1 MAQQAYAEA
10 TGEIATGIFSTPTE
24 APAPAEVVEERM
36 PFTVRIVGNEE
47 QLSKAV
53 RIRHAAYARHVPTVA
68 AQLTAPESL
77 DHDPGTVVL
86 LAESKLDGSALGTM
100 RIQTN
105 RYRPLA
111 LEQSVELPD
120 WLQGKSLAE
129 ATRLGVGE
137 GRIGRVVKTALFK
150 AYYQYCLFAGVEWMV
165 VTGRAPLDRQYERLL
180 FKDVFPAQGF
190 IPMKHVGNIPH
201 RVLALNVESVEPSWR
216 ETKHPLFDFFFRT
229 YHPDI
234 DLAGG
239 NFALFGGLM
248 RLGELSRTALLR
260 ITKYRDAVRNPSC
273 PPFAKGGTR

>member
-1 MAQQAYAEA
+1 MAQHAYAEA
-10 TGEIATGIFSTPTE
+10 TGEIATEIVSTSTQ
-24 APAPAEVVEERM
+24 APAPAEMAEERM
-36 PFTVRIVGNEE
+36 PFTVRIVSNEE

-53 RIRHAAYARHVPTVA
+53 GIRHAAYARHVPMVA

-129 ATRLGVGE
+129 ATRLGVAE

-165 VTGRAPLDRQYERLL
+165 VAGRAPLDKQYERLL
-180 FKDVFPAQGF
+180 FKDVFLGGGF
-190 IPMKHVGNIPH
+190 IPMRHAGNIPH
-201 RVLALNVESVEPSWR
+201 RVLAFDVAAAERNWAAAN
-216 ETKHPLFDFFFRT
+216 HPLFDYVFRT

-239 NFALFGGLM
+239 DFLLLGGLA
-248 RLGELSRTALLR
+248 RVAEDSLGNSLKA
-260 ITKYRDAVRNPSC
+260 
-273 PPFAKGGTR
+273 

>member
-1 MAQQAYAEA
+1 MAQQAYVEA
-10 TGEIATGIFSTPTE
+10 TGEITTGFVSTPAE
-24 APAPAEVVEERM
+24 APAPAEVAEERM
-36 PFTVRIVGNEE
+36 PFTVRIVGTEE

-53 RIRHAAYARHVPTVA
+53 RVRHAAYARHVPMVA

-165 VTGRAPLDRQYERLL
+165 VAGRAPLDKQYERLL
-180 FKDVFPAQGF
+180 FKDVFPGGGF
-190 IPMKHVGNIPH
+190 IPMRHAGNIPH
-201 RVLALNVESVEPSWR
+201 RVLALAVDAVEPTWQ
-216 ETKHPLFDFFFRT
+216 ETRHPLFDFFFRT

-239 NFALFGGLM
+239 DFSLFGGMLRRAELARPE
-248 RLGELSRTALLR
+248 RLKDLTNR
-260 ITKYRDAVRNPSC
+260 P
-273 PPFAKGGTR
+273 